1 MSDVGMPK
9 PEAAELTD
17 GSDMLP
23 TQLAAMSSVACTV
36 GGGRAVA
43 IWWQWVSAIGV
54 LKK

>member
-17 GSDMLP
+17 GSDVLP

-36 GGGRAVA
+36 GGAELWRSGGSGCRRL
-43 IWWQWVSAIGV
+43 GF
-54 LKK
+54 